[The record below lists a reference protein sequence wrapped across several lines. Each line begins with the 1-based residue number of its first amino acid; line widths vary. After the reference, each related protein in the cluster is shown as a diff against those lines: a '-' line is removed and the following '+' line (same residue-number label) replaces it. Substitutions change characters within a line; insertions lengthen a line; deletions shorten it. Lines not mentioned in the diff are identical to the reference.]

1 MKGRVNR
8 MRDNTK
14 IEQSI
19 KRIHALSELLNES
32 VLENLQHSEYA
43 YLRNNASKSAIESQI
58 KILRY
63 ELLNLKK
70 EL

>member
-1 MKGRVNR
+1 
-8 MRDNTK
+8 MRETK
-14 IEQSI
+14 KIKQSM
-19 KRIHALSELLNES
+19 KRIQALSELLNES
-32 VLENLQHSEYA
+32 VAENLQHDEYD

-70 EL
+70 AL